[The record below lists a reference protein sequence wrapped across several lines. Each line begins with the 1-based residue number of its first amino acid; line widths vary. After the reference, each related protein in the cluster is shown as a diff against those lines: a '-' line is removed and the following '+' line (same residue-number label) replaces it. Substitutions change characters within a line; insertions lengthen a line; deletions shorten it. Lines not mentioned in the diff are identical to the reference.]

1 MRMGD
6 HNWII
11 AINDKLENMSDF
23 SQEVEQWMKRSIY
36 KLPPRVIDLDS
47 KSYKPQIVSIGPYHH
62 GGPHLKPM
70 EDHKER
76 ALLHFIKRSSVPIE
90 AYLEALDDVVQ
101 DLRDAYDEL
110 DPKWLNNTSDF
121 LRLMILDGCFVL
133 EVLRMGTSVL
143 AGGYAPNDPVF
154 SSHGLLYVLPVLRCD
169 MLLLENQV
177 PLLVLVKLL
186 RLEKRISKPH
196 DEEDLMNRL
205 IIRFFHP
212 GQSSVGMGK
221 CLHLLD
227 VCRKSLLHKP
237 RRYRMM
243 RTRHAHD
250 QGGEEVDEIPSA
262 SELSEAGIR
271 FKRSRTTSLRDI
283 SFEGNTL
290 RLPILFIDVETK
302 LELLNMIAFERFH
315 IGAGSEVTSY
325 VFFLDNLLRDPKDV
339 SLLRSC
345 GIIRNGLGSDIDV
358 IKLFEL
364 LHTDIVVDPE
374 SGLDIIYRQVGR
386 KLRSRFRK
394 RLHEW
399 GADLARTYF
408 KSPWAVVSVIAGVLL
423 FTLAAIQTVYSVL
436 GYYRPK

>member
-186 RLEKRISKPH
+186 RLEKRISK
-196 DEEDLMNRL
+196 
-205 IIRFFHP
+205 
-212 GQSSVGMGK
+212 VV
-221 CLHLLD
+221 
-227 VCRKSLLHKP
+227 VCFL
-237 RRYRMM
+237 
-243 RTRHAHD
+243 
-250 QGGEEVDEIPSA
+250 
-262 SELSEAGIR
+262 
-271 FKRSRTTSLRDI
+271 F
-283 SFEGNTL
+283 
-290 RLPILFIDVETK
+290 LPL
-302 LELLNMIAFERFH
+302 
-315 IGAGSEVTSY
+315 
-325 VFFLDNLLRDPKDV
+325 
-339 SLLRSC
+339 
-345 GIIRNGLGSDIDV
+345 
-358 IKLFEL
+358 
-364 LHTDIVVDPE
+364 
-374 SGLDIIYRQVGR
+374 
-386 KLRSRFRK
+386 
-394 RLHEW
+394 
-399 GADLARTYF
+399 
-408 KSPWAVVSVIAGVLL
+408 
-423 FTLAAIQTVYSVL
+423 
-436 GYYRPK
+436 